1 MRIRVSGLVATTLAA
16 TLGFVATTH
25 AQAPATAPKA
35 AAAPTSAAA
44 PKDTPP
50 PKTPRTPWGD
60 PDLQGTWDY
69 RTITPLERAREFG
82 TREFYTEEEKKAL
95 ETRAGR
101 RMDGPPEEIRP
112 GLTHA
117 QYWTDPGRF
126 ISDGYRTSLIV
137 DPPDGRIPA
146 LTAEGKARQARAP
159 NRNNAVNA
167 SWLDRGNQERCITY
181 GLPSASLPTLYNN
194 NIQIVQAPGYAV
206 IVHEMIHE
214 ARIVPLDGRPKLNE
228 RVTAWIGDTRGHW
241 EGDTLVVETT
251 NFNGKNNYRGS
262 TTGLHLTE
270 RYTRVGEGRL
280 ELRLTVSDPTTWEKP
295 WTVLLPMRPTEGELI
310 EYACHEANLSMFNL
324 LEVARDAE
332 KEAAAKGKAPGGAD
346 PADDKQER

>member
-1 MRIRVSGLVATTLAA
+1 MRIPVTGPVAITLAA
-16 TLGFVATTH
+16 TLGLAAGTVQ
-25 AQAPATAPKA
+25 AQAPA
-35 AAAPTSAAA
+35 AAPASAASTA
-44 PKDTPP
+44 TPA
-50 PKTPRTPWGD
+50 PRTPWGH

-69 RTITPLERAREFG
+69 RTITPLERARELG

-95 ETRAGR
+95 EARAGR

-126 ISDGYRTSLIV
+126 VADGYRTSLV
-137 DPPDGRIPA
+137 VEPADGRIPA
-146 LTAEGKARQARAP
+146 LTPEGRARQARAP
-159 NRNNAVNA
+159 NRANTVNA

-194 NIQIVQAPGYAV
+194 NIQIVQSPDSVV

-214 ARIVPLDGRPKLNE
+214 ARVVPLDGRERLNDGL
-228 RVTAWIGDTRGHW
+228 RHWIGSSRGRW
-241 EGDTLVVETT
+241 DGDTLVVETT

-270 RYTRVGEGRL
+270 RYTRVGENRL

-310 EYACHEANLSMFNL
+310 EYACHEHNLSMVNI

-332 KEAAAKGKAPGGAD
+332 KAAAEGQAPGAQT
-346 PADDKQER
+346 PAAQPAR

>member
-1 MRIRVSGLVATTLAA
+1 MRIRVTGPVAVALALTIGLTTATAQT
-16 TLGFVATTH
+16 
-25 AQAPATAPKA
+25 QAPG
-35 AAAPTSAAA
+35 AAPASAAA
-44 PKDTPP
+44 TTKPV
-50 PKTPRTPWGD
+50 PKTPWGH

-69 RTITPLERAREFG
+69 RTITPLERSRELG

-95 ETRAGR
+95 EARAGR

-117 QYWTDPGRF
+117 QYATDPGRF
-126 ISDGYRTSLIV
+126 IADGYRTSLIV

-146 LTAEGKARQARAP
+146 VTAEGKARQARAP
-159 NRNNAVNA
+159 NRAGTVNA

-194 NIQIVQAPGYAV
+194 NIQIVQSPDSAV

-214 ARIVPLDGRPKLNE
+214 ARIIPLDGRPQLNQN
-228 RVTAWIGDTRGHW
+228 VQGWIGSSRGRW

-270 RYTRVGEGRL
+270 RYTRVADNRL
-280 ELRLTVSDPTTWEKP
+280 ELRLTVSDPSTWEKP

-310 EYACHEANLSMFNL
+310 EYACHEHNLSMVNI

-332 KEAAAKGKAPGGAD
+332 KAAAAKGQAPSAGD
-346 PADDKQER
+346 SADDRQER

>member
-1 MRIRVSGLVATTLAA
+1 MRIRVTGSVAVALAA
-16 TLGFVATTH
+16 TIGFTT
-25 AQAPATAPKA
+25 ATAQTPA
-35 AAAPTSAAA
+35 PGAAPTSAAA
-44 PKDTPP
+44 TAKPV
-50 PKTPRTPWGD
+50 PKTPWGH

-69 RTITPLERAREFG
+69 RTITPLERSRDLG
-82 TREFYTEEEKKAL
+82 TREFYTEEEKKTL
-95 ETRAGR
+95 EARAGR

-117 QYWTDPGRF
+117 QYATDPGRF
-126 ISDGYRTSLIV
+126 IADGYRTSLII

-146 LTAEGKARQARAP
+146 VTAEGKARQARAP
-159 NRNNAVNA
+159 NRAGTVNA

-194 NIQIVQAPGYAV
+194 NIQIVQSPDSAV

-214 ARIVPLDGRPKLNE
+214 ARIIPLDGRPQLNQN
-228 RVTAWIGDTRGHW
+228 VQGWIGSSRGRW

-270 RYTRVGEGRL
+270 RYTRVAENRL
-280 ELRLTVSDPTTWEKP
+280 ELRLTVSDPSTWERP

-310 EYACHEANLSMFNL
+310 EYACHEHNLSMVNI

-332 KEAAAKGKAPGGAD
+332 KAAAAKGQAPSGAD
-346 PADDKQER
+346 SADDRQER

>member
-1 MRIRVSGLVATTLAA
+1 MRNRALWAVTVALATVGGA
-16 TLGFVATTH
+16 GSVVG
-25 AQAPATAPKA
+25 QAPAAP
-35 AAAPTSAAA
+35 AAAPRPA
-44 PKDTPP
+44 PA
-50 PKTPRTPWGD
+50 PRTPWGH

-69 RTITPLERAREFG
+69 RTITPLARPREFG
-82 TREFYTEEEKKAL
+82 TREFYTDEEVKAL
-95 ETRAGR
+95 ESRAGR

-112 GLTHA
+112 GLNHA

-126 ISDGYRTSLIV
+126 VADGRRTSLIV
-137 DPPDGRIPA
+137 DPPDGRIPT
-146 LTAEGKARQARAP
+146 LTAEGKARLSRQP
-159 NRNNAVNA
+159 NRAGTVNA

-194 NIQIVQAPGYAV
+194 NIQIVQSPDSVV

-214 ARIVPLDGRPKLNE
+214 ARVVPLDNRPRLSDGV
-228 RVTAWIGDTRGHW
+228 RGWIGSSRGRW

-251 NFNGKNNYRGS
+251 NFSGQNNYRGS

-270 RYTRVGEGRL
+270 RYTRVGQDRL
-280 ELRLTVSDPTTWEKP
+280 EMRLTVKDPTTWEKP

-310 EYACHEANLSMFNL
+310 EYACHEGNLSMVNL

-332 KEAAAKGKAPGGAD
+332 KAAEGKAPAAAQ
-346 PADDKQER
+346 PAR

>member
-1 MRIRVSGLVATTLAA
+1 MRIRVTGPVAVALALTIGLTTATAQT
-16 TLGFVATTH
+16 
-25 AQAPATAPKA
+25 QAPG
-35 AAAPTSAAA
+35 AAPASAAA
-44 PKDTPP
+44 TTKPV
-50 PKTPRTPWGD
+50 PKTPWGH

-69 RTITPLERAREFG
+69 RTITPLERSRELG

-95 ETRAGR
+95 EARAGR

-117 QYWTDPGRF
+117 QYATDPGRF
-126 ISDGYRTSLIV
+126 IADGYRTSLIV

-146 LTAEGKARQARAP
+146 VTAEGKARQARAP
-159 NRNNAVNA
+159 NRAGTVNA

-194 NIQIVQAPGYAV
+194 NIQIVQSPDSAV

-214 ARIVPLDGRPKLNE
+214 ARIIPLDGRPQLNQN
-228 RVTAWIGDTRGHW
+228 VQGWIGSSRGRW

-270 RYTRVGEGRL
+270 RYTRVAENRL
-280 ELRLTVSDPTTWEKP
+280 ELRLTVSDPSTWEKP

-310 EYACHEANLSMFNL
+310 EYACHEHNLSMVNI

-332 KEAAAKGKAPGGAD
+332 KAAAAKGQAPGSAD
-346 PADDKQER
+346 PSDDRQER

>member
-1 MRIRVSGLVATTLAA
+1 MRIRVTGPVAVALATTIGLTAA
-16 TLGFVATTH
+16 T
-25 AQAPATAPKA
+25 AQTQIPG
-35 AAAPTSAAA
+35 AAPTSAATTA
-44 PKDTPP
+44 KPVAK
-50 PKTPRTPWGD
+50 TPWGH

-69 RTITPLERAREFG
+69 RTITPLERARELG
-82 TREFYTEEEKKAL
+82 TREFYTEEEKKTL
-95 ETRAGR
+95 EARAGR
-101 RMDGPPEEIRP
+101 RTAGPPETIHP

-117 QYWTDPGRF
+117 QYATDPGRF
-126 ISDGYRTSLIV
+126 VADGYRTSLIV

-146 LTAEGKARQARAP
+146 VTAEGKARQARAP
-159 NRNNAVNA
+159 NRAGTVNA

-194 NIQIVQAPGYAV
+194 NIQIVQSPDSVV

-214 ARIVPLDGRPKLNE
+214 ARIVPLDGRPELNKDV
-228 RVTAWIGDTRGHW
+228 RAWIGSSRGRW
-241 EGDTLVVETT
+241 EGDTLVVETS

-270 RYTRVGEGRL
+270 RYTRVADNRL

-310 EYACHEANLSMFNL
+310 EYACHEHNLSMVNI

-332 KEAAAKGKAPGGAD
+332 KAAAAKGQAPSGGD

>member
-1 MRIRVSGLVATTLAA
+1 MRNRVLGLVAITL
-16 TLGFVATTH
+16 TLGLTGIVGT
-25 AQAPATAPKA
+25 AQTQTAPAAQTKTA
-35 AAAPTSAAA
+35 AAAPTSAA
-44 PKDTPP
+44 KS
-50 PKTPRTPWGD
+50 KVPRTPWGD

-82 TREFYTEEEKKAL
+82 TREFYTEAEKKAL
-95 ETRAGR
+95 EDRAGR
-101 RMDGPPEEIRP
+101 RMDTVPEKITP
-112 GLTHA
+112 GLNHA
-117 QYWTDPGRF
+117 QWWTDPGRF
-126 ISDGYRTSLIV
+126 VSDGYRTSLIV

-146 LTAEGKARQARAP
+146 LTAEGRARQGRAP

-167 SWLDRGNQERCITY
+167 SWLDRGDQERCITY

-194 NIQIVQAPGYAV
+194 NIQIVQAPGTAV

-214 ARIVPLDGRPKLNE
+214 ARVVPLDGRPRLNDNV
-228 RVTAWIGDTRGHW
+228 RAWIGDTRGHW

-251 NFNGKNNYRGS
+251 NFNGKHSYRGS

-270 RYTRVGEGRL
+270 RYTRIDEGRL

-295 WTVLLPMRPTEGELI
+295 WTVLLPMRPTEGQLLL
-310 EYACHEANLSMFNL
+310 EYACHEANLSMFNI

-332 KEAAAKGKAPGGAD
+332 KAAAKGGQPAPSR
-346 PADDKQER
+346 PAPDDDRQER

>member
-1 MRIRVSGLVATTLAA
+1 MRIRVTGPVAVALALTIGLTTATAQT
-16 TLGFVATTH
+16 
-25 AQAPATAPKA
+25 QAPG
-35 AAAPTSAAA
+35 AAPASAAA
-44 PKDTPP
+44 TTKPV
-50 PKTPRTPWGD
+50 PKTPWGH

-69 RTITPLERAREFG
+69 RTITPLERSRELG

-95 ETRAGR
+95 EARAGR

-117 QYWTDPGRF
+117 QYATDPGRF
-126 ISDGYRTSLIV
+126 IADGYRTSLIV

-146 LTAEGKARQARAP
+146 VTAEGKARQARAP
-159 NRNNAVNA
+159 NRAGTVNA

-194 NIQIVQAPGYAV
+194 NIQIVQSPDSVV

-214 ARIVPLDGRPKLNE
+214 ARVVQLDGRPQLNQH
-228 RVTAWIGDTRGHW
+228 VQGWIGSSRGRW

-270 RYTRVGEGRL
+270 RYTRVADNRL
-280 ELRLTVSDPTTWEKP
+280 ELRLTVSDPSTWEKP

-310 EYACHEANLSMFNL
+310 EYACHEHNLSMVNI

-332 KEAAAKGKAPGGAD
+332 KAAAAKGQAPSAGD
-346 PADDKQER
+346 SADDRQER

>member
-1 MRIRVSGLVATTLAA
+1 MRTRILWAVVAVMSGVASTLVAQGQTPAPKSTSQA
-16 TLGFVATTH
+16 V
-25 AQAPATAPKA
+25 APA
-35 AAAPTSAAA
+35 
-44 PKDTPP
+44 
-50 PKTPRTPWGD
+50 PRTPWGH

-69 RTITPLERAREFG
+69 RTITPLERPKEFG
-82 TREFYTEEEKKAL
+82 TREFYTDDEVKAL
-95 ETRAGR
+95 ESRAGR

-126 ISDGYRTSLIV
+126 LTDSRRTSLIV

-146 LTAEGKARQARAP
+146 MTKEGEARRGPGGQPRS
-159 NRNNAVNA
+159 NVNE

-194 NIQIVQAPGYAV
+194 NIQIVQTPDTAV

-214 ARIVPLDGRPKLNE
+214 ARVVPLDGRPRLSKAI
-228 RVTAWIGDTRGHW
+228 TGWIGASRGWW

-262 TTGLHLTE
+262 TTGLRLTE
-270 RYTRVGEGRL
+270 RYTRVNRDRL
-280 ELRLTVSDPTTWEKP
+280 EMRLTVEDPSTWEKP

-310 EYACHEANLSMFNL
+310 EYACHEGNLSMFNL

-332 KEAAAKGKAPGGAD
+332 KAAAAKSSK
-346 PADDKQER
+346 

>member
-1 MRIRVSGLVATTLAA
+1 MRSRVLGLAA
-16 TLGFVATTH
+16 ITLTSALGFTGAIGE
-25 AQAPATAPKA
+25 AQTQTA
-35 AAAPTSAAA
+35 AARSTTAA
-44 PKDTPP
+44 KS
-50 PKTPRTPWGD
+50 KVPRTPWGD

-82 TREFYTEEEKKAL
+82 TREFYTEEEKKTL
-95 ETRAGR
+95 EARAGR
-101 RMDGPPEEIRP
+101 RMDTPPEEIRP
-112 GLTHA
+112 GLNHA
-117 QYWTDPGRF
+117 QWWTDPGRF

-137 DPPDGRIPA
+137 DPPDGRIPG

-194 NIQIVQAPGYAV
+194 NIQIVQAPGTAV

-214 ARIVPLDGRPKLNE
+214 ARVVPLDGSPRLNDNV
-228 RVTAWIGDTRGHW
+228 RAWIGDTRGRW

-251 NFNGKNNYRGS
+251 NFNGKNSYRGS
-262 TTGLHLTE
+262 TTGLHLVE
-270 RYTRVGEGRL
+270 RYTRVDEGRL
-280 ELRLTVSDPTTWEKP
+280 ELRLTVSDPTTWERP

-310 EYACHEANLSMFNL
+310 EYSCHEHNLSMVNI

-332 KEAAAKGKAPGGAD
+332 KAGAKGQAPSSQG
-346 PADDKQER
+346 PVDDRQER

>member
-1 MRIRVSGLVATTLAA
+1 MRTRVSGLVATTLAA
-16 TLGFVATTH
+16 TLGFVAPAR
-25 AQAPATAPKA
+25 AQAPAVPKA
-35 AAAPTSAAA
+35 AAAPASAAA
-44 PKDTPP
+44 PKDAAT
-50 PKTPRTPWGD
+50 KTPRTPWGD

-117 QYWTDPGRF
+117 QYRTDPGRF

-146 LTAEGKARQARAP
+146 LTSEGKARQARAP

-194 NIQIVQAPGYAV
+194 NIQIVQAPGIAV

-214 ARIVPLDGRPKLNE
+214 ARIVPLDGRPPLSSKIGQ
-228 RVTAWIGDTRGHW
+228 WIGSSRGHW
-241 EGDTLVVETT
+241 DGDTLVVETT
-251 NFNGKNNYRGS
+251 NFSGQQNYRGS

-270 RYTRVGEGRL
+270 RYTRTAKDRL

-295 WTVLLPMRPTEGELI
+295 WTVVLPMRPTEGELI
-310 EYACHEANLSMFNL
+310 EYACHEGNYAMFNL
-324 LEVARDAE
+324 LEVARDEDKAN
-332 KEAAAKGKAPGGAD
+332 AAKPAGGES
-346 PADDKQER
+346 K

>member
-1 MRIRVSGLVATTLAA
+1 MRSRALGLVAITLTS
-16 TLGFVATTH
+16 TLGRAGTVGT
-25 AQAPATAPKA
+25 AQTNSAQSQPAAARPA
-35 AAAPTSAAA
+35 AAA
-44 PKDTPP
+44 KG
-50 PKTPRTPWGD
+50 KVPRTPWGD
-60 PDLQGTWDY
+60 PDLQGVWDY
-69 RTITPLERAREFG
+69 RTITPLERNRELG
-82 TREFYTEEEKKAL
+82 TREFYTEDEKKAL
-95 ETRAGR
+95 EARAGR

-112 GLTHA
+112 GLNHA

-126 ISDGYRTSLIV
+126 VSDGYRTSLII

-146 LTAEGKARQARAP
+146 LTAEGRARQGRAP

-194 NIQIVQAPGYAV
+194 NIRILQAPGTAV

-214 ARIVPLDGRPKLNE
+214 ARVVPLDGRPRLNDKV
-228 RVTAWIGDTRGHW
+228 RAWIGDTRGHW

-251 NFNGKNNYRGS
+251 NFNGKNSYRGS

-270 RYTRVGEGRL
+270 RYTRIDEGRL
-280 ELRLTVSDPTTWEKP
+280 ELRLTVNDPTTWEKP
-295 WTVLLPMRPTEGELI
+295 WTVLLPMRPTEGQLLL

-332 KEAAAKGKAPGGAD
+332 KAAAQGKAPASSG
-346 PADDKQER
+346 PVDDRQER

>member
-1 MRIRVSGLVATTLAA
+1 MRIGVTGAVAVALAA
-16 TLGFVATTH
+16 TLGIAMVT
-25 AQAPATAPKA
+25 AQTPAPGA
-35 AAAPTSAAA
+35 ASTSAATSA
-44 PKDTPP
+44 KPP
-50 PKTPRTPWGD
+50 GAEKPVARTPWGH

-69 RTITPLERAREFG
+69 RTITPLERARELG
-82 TREFYTEEEKKAL
+82 TREFYTEEEKKTL
-95 ETRAGR
+95 EARAGR

-117 QYWTDPGRF
+117 QYATDPGRF
-126 ISDGYRTSLIV
+126 IADGYRTSLII

-159 NRNNAVNA
+159 NRANTVNA

-194 NIQIVQAPGYAV
+194 NIQIVQSPDNVV

-214 ARIVPLDGRPKLNE
+214 ARVVPLDGRPKLNE
-228 RVTAWIGDTRGHW
+228 RVQAWIGSSRGRW

-262 TTGLHLTE
+262 TTGLTLTE
-270 RYTRVGEGRL
+270 RYTRVADNRL

-310 EYACHEANLSMFNL
+310 EYACHEHNLSMVNI

-332 KEAAAKGKAPGGAD
+332 KAAAAKGEAPSGQD

>member
-1 MRIRVSGLVATTLAA
+1 MRTPILWAVVAMMSGVASALAA
-16 TLGFVATTH
+16 QGQTP
-25 AQAPATAPKA
+25 APRPAGQ
-35 AAAPTSAAA
+35 AAAPA
-44 PKDTPP
+44 
-50 PKTPRTPWGD
+50 PRTPWGH

-69 RTITPLERAREFG
+69 RTITPLERPKEFG
-82 TREFYTEEEKKAL
+82 TREFYTDEEVKAL
-95 ETRAGR
+95 ESRAGR

-126 ISDGYRTSLIV
+126 LTDSRRTSLIV
-137 DPPDGRIPA
+137 EPPDGRIPA
-146 LTAEGKARQARAP
+146 LTPEGNARLARAP
-159 NRNNAVNA
+159 NRAANVNE

-194 NIQIVQAPGYAV
+194 NIQIVQTPDTAV

-214 ARIVPLDGRPKLNE
+214 ARVVPLDGRPRLSKAI
-228 RVTAWIGDTRGHW
+228 TGWIGSSRGWW

-262 TTGLHLTE
+262 TTGLRLTE
-270 RYTRVGEGRL
+270 RYTRVNRDRL
-280 ELRLTVSDPTTWEKP
+280 EMRLTVEDPSTWEKP
-295 WTVLLPMRPTEGELI
+295 WTVLLPMRPTEGEMI
-310 EYACHEANLSMFNL
+310 EYACHEGNLSMFNL

-332 KEAAAKGKAPGGAD
+332 KAAAAKSSK
-346 PADDKQER
+346 

>member
-1 MRIRVSGLVATTLAA
+1 MLHEGEEIVMRRRVLGLAAIALVCTAGLVAQAQTRTTAA
-16 TLGFVATTH
+16 GSTT
-25 AQAPATAPKA
+25 AAKPKVQ
-35 AAAPTSAAA
+35 
-44 PKDTPP
+44 
-50 PKTPRTPWGD
+50 RTPWGD

-69 RTITPLERAREFG
+69 RTITPLERARELG
-82 TREFYTEEEKKAL
+82 TREFYTEEEKKTL
-95 ETRAGR
+95 EDRAGR
-101 RMDGPPEEIRP
+101 RMDTVPDQIRP
-112 GLTHA
+112 GLNHA
-117 QYWTDPGRF
+117 QWWTDPGRF
-126 ISDGYRTSLIV
+126 VADGYRTSLIV

-194 NIQIVQAPGYAV
+194 NIQIVQAPGAAV

-214 ARIVPLDGRPKLNE
+214 ARVVPLDGRPRLNDK
-228 RVTAWIGDTRGHW
+228 VQAWIGSSRGWW

-251 NFNGKNNYRGS
+251 NFNGKNSYRGS
-262 TTGLHLTE
+262 TTGLHLIE
-270 RYTRVGEGRL
+270 RYTRVDEGRL

-295 WTVLLPMRPTEGELI
+295 WTVLLPMRPTEGDLL
-310 EYACHEANLSMFNL
+310 EYACHEANLSMVNI

-332 KEAAAKGKAPGGAD
+332 KAAAKGEKAPSRPE
-346 PADDKQER
+346 PADDRQER